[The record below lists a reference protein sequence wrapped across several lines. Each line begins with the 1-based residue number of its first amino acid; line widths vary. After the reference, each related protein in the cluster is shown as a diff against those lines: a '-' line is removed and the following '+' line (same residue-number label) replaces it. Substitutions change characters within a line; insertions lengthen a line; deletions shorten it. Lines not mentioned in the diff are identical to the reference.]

1 MNRSPHIAEPRH
13 NDGSQNPIGATTQL
27 IGDLRPA
34 RQVMRLSRMGSFH
47 QSRLSFM
54 RVLLRR
60 LKAQDW
66 QVDRPVFDIDEK
78 GVGVATYR
86 VRGPH
91 STYTLVAFAH
101 ELADEDR
108 SDRVIAEAWD
118 TTFTLCDGEVD
129 KDRIERLRNNVPLQE
144 AGRISGAEMVLSRA
158 NKSVRLFAHVIDRL
172 SNGMQPDEEMIA
184 SVGYL
189 LRTTAVYGAGKFGA
203 SDRES
208 WAERPEFTGSFQPE
222 MLAVWLIRTFSVDLV
237 EHLAQIKNT
246 TGAVRLDP
254 RLRRRLGV
262 GNSTGLGMAPFLINH
277 PRLIHQWIIARET
290 ALARIRALPTAH
302 ADALAQF
309 CTLVRRARQNA
320 YDWQVADVRQ
330 TEKISRLRD
339 DFDQLLVRV
348 DSLTP
353 TTNSP
358 WDNLYLWAE
367 AHLSEE
373 GQEAL
378 VSLMMEPYGELVDD
392 LAAQMSADERT
403 PHRIDGRVSIGDTL
417 KNLDAQYDW
426 TNTIDLDDQ
435 AEQARVWYVSEEKL
449 EPRLG
454 ERFEEPLE
462 PYEQPLSPGRDAILM
477 RRDLAGFDSNSSL
490 GEFLLSH
497 PQHRHMARRLQLVGA
512 WDYAE
517 IRDNT
522 IAAKMVPIDLLRCKL
537 SFFGATK
544 FDPRSDRWL
553 RITMYQGA
561 PFPDELATSDPDDM
575 VYPEL
580 ITHPDPHGHKL
591 SK

>member
-1 MNRSPHIAEPRH
+1 
-13 NDGSQNPIGATTQL
+13 
-27 IGDLRPA
+27 
-34 RQVMRLSRMGSFH
+34 MRLSRMGSFH

-60 LKAQDW
+60 LKAQNW

-158 NKSVRLFAHVIDRL
+158 NKSVRLFAHVTDRL

-208 WAERPEFTGSFQPE
+208 WVERPEFTGSFQPE

-330 TEKISRLRD
+330 TEKISKLRD

-353 TTNSP
+353 TMNSP

-417 KNLDAQYDW
+417 KCLDAQYDW

-580 ITHPDPHGHKL
+580 IAHPNPHGHKL